1 MLTSSAK
8 AKARAL
14 QNRVARDLAKATG
27 LTYGRPDAD
36 DCDVKGRQMGM
47 IGPDIVRLT
56 PEARERIPFFIECKA
71 RESWSFSHHLL
82 TSKAQSPL
90 VGWYEATVRAAKK
103 EPRRDRDTP
112 LLIVSQNRCPPLAVA
127 EYGPL
132 ALVLRNVPGDVSYV
146 RLKSAMG
153 VLVIVDW
160 RAFLACWY
168 GRRP

>member
-8 AKARAL
+8 ATARAL
-14 QNRVARDLAKATG
+14 QTRVARDLAKATG

-47 IGPDIVRLT
+47 VGADIVRLT
-56 PEARERIPFFIECKA
+56 PEAMERIPFFIEAKA
-71 RESWSFSHHLL
+71 RESWTFSHHLL
-82 TSKAQSPL
+82 TAKAQSPL
-90 VGWYEATVRAAKK
+90 VGWYRAAARVARK
-103 EPRRDRDTP
+103 ESRLQRDLP
-112 LLIVSQNRCPPLAVA
+112 LLVVSQNHCPALAVA

-132 ALVLRNVPGDVSYV
+132 ALILRNVPGDVSYV
-146 RLKSAMG
+146 RLKTSLG
-153 VLVIVDW
+153 VLVILDW